1 MEVITASKAV
11 RVRRLWM
18 AVPSL
23 ADHIETSL
31 VGSLRSDLLISK
43 EGALEVHVLHSDWP
57 IQISAFATG
66 DDPLG
71 RGARRAIPLHLVLE
85 AENISL
91 MPGVKQKLDIELSIL
106 PNTRH

>member
-1 MEVITASKAV
+1 M
-11 RVRRLWM
+11 
-18 AVPSL
+18 
-23 ADHIETSL
+23 
-31 VGSLRSDLLISK
+31 
-43 EGALEVHVLHSDWP
+43 
-57 IQISAFATG
+57 QISAFATG